1 MLSCEYCEIFKNIYF
16 EEHLQ
21 TAASKELLVKH
32 NLFFCIFLEVFVT
45 ENFNT
50 KAAQLLKNY
59 GLDVLKYAICCSEGS
74 V

>member
-1 MLSCEYCEIFKNIYF
+1 MLSCENCEIFKNIYF

-32 NLFFCIFLEVFVT
+32 NLCFCIFLEVFVT

-59 GLDVLKYAICCSEGS
+59 GLDVLK
-74 V
+74 